1 MSKPKIAVV
10 VPTVRPESFE
20 TFLYGWN
27 QLFHRH
33 EVLLIEVRDGDDPK
47 LHTHQYHVDKPVEF
61 SREAAT
67 ILSVMGTEFVDLIF
81 NKNDGVRN
89 LGFAYVAKYTDCDI
103 VITLDDDVLP
113 VGDTIQDHIDALNK
127 SYPTSWINTTNSTY
141 MRGFPYWIRDE
152 RECVISHG
160 VWTGTAD
167 FDASTQLVLGVHDV
181 EFYKG
186 PIPKDI
192 LFPMCIMNVAFK
204 REFLPYMYQAP
215 MAGNI
220 NRFADI
226 WGGVFA
232 TKEAHFQKKAIVTG
246 YATIHHTRASDP
258 FVNLIKEAVGIGMH
272 EFLTNPNAQP
282 LDASHPT
289 SQYFEEYEAK
299 RGRWRHFTITS
310 LAERI
315 SNNRRQNEQP

>member
-10 VPTVRPESFE
+10 VPTVRPESFM
-20 TFLYGWN
+20 TFLDGWEE
-27 QLFHRH
+27 LFKKH
-33 EVLLIEVRDGDDPK
+33 EVLLVAVQDGEMPVVQIS
-47 LHTHQYHVDKPVEF
+47 QYRVSDSTMRLLEPYTIPEIMGQEF
-61 SREAAT
+61 A
-67 ILSVMGTEFVDLIF
+67 DLIY

-89 LGFAYVAKYTDCDI
+89 LGFAYVAKHTDCDI
-103 VITLDDDVLP
+103 ILTLDDDVLP
-113 VGDTIQDHIDALNK
+113 VGDTIQDHLDALSK
-127 SYPTSWINTTNSTY
+127 SYPTSWINTTDSTY
-141 MRGFPYWIRDE
+141 MRGFPYWIRNE

-167 FDASTQLVLGVHDV
+167 FDASTQLVLGVHNV
-181 EFYKG
+181 NFYRG
-186 PIPKDI
+186 PIPTDI

-215 MAGNI
+215 MEGTI

-258 FVNLIKEAVGIGMH
+258 FVNLVKEAVGIGMH
-272 EFLTNPNAQP
+272 EHLTNPESSAIPDN
-282 LDASHPT
+282 HPT
-289 SQYFEEYEAK
+289 AQYFEAYAAK
-299 RGRWRHFTITS
+299 RIRWRHFIIS
-310 LAERI
+310 SIVERI
-315 SNNRRQNEQP
+315 SKQSK